1 MRDTRETFQIWNG
14 RPWAVLRGW
23 IALSLA
29 VALALLAAV
38 WVVAGLLTPDVTPI
52 HLPGVTEPTSL
63 ADVAPILW
71 RNSLV
76 LALHVDRID
85 FATLPFA
92 NVARLLQ
99 RVPLPV
105 PRILG
110 HSDDLGILALE
121 DLAGLAPF
129 GVTARS

>member
-76 LALHVDRID
+76 LALH
-85 FATLPFA
+85 A
-92 NVARLLQ
+92 
-99 RVPLPV
+99 
-105 PRILG
+105 
-110 HSDDLGILALE
+110 
-121 DLAGLAPF
+121 
-129 GVTARS
+129 TARRRGGRCGTGTRTERGAAALGPRARRRG